1 MALLG
6 GLNPSAAAK
15 LASGAW
21 AIYDRLMRTP
31 EGREL
36 ISKEMET
43 MRREA
48 QEKGDATC
56 H

>member
-1 MALLG
+1 MAPLG
-6 GLNPSAAAK
+6 GFDPSAAAK
-15 LASGAW
+15 LADGAW
-21 AIYDRLMRTP
+21 NMWTQLRRTP

-36 ISKEMET
+36 LKQELEN

-48 QEKGDATC
+48 QEKGETTC

>member
-1 MALLG
+1 MAPLG
-6 GLNPSAAAK
+6 GFDPSAAEK
-15 LASGAW
+15 LANAAW
-21 AIYDRLMRTP
+21 NMRIRLMRTP

-36 ISKEMET
+36 ISKEMEI

-48 QEKGDATC
+48 QEKGETTC

>member
-1 MALLG
+1 MAPLVG
-6 GLNPSAAAK
+6 FDPSAAAK

-36 ISKEMET
+36 ISKEMEI

-48 QEKGDATC
+48 QEKGETTC